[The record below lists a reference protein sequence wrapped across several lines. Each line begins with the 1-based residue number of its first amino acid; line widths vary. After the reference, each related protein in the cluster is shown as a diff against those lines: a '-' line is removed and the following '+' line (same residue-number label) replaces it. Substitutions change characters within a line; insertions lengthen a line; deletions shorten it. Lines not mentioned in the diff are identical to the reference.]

1 MTIRNVHEVT
11 EWFEVLET
19 TAQSQTAVMI
29 LKPGRPSSAK
39 MSVHKKSDQTLLL
52 LAGELLAEV
61 NGEKRTIHRG
71 DTCIIPAGTP
81 HRFENLGQHTATT
94 FNVYSPPEYPAGEK
108 G

>member
-1 MTIRNVHEVT
+1 MTIANVHEVT

-29 LKPGRPSSAK
+29 LKPGRPSSK
-39 MSVHKKSDQTLLL
+39 EMSVHEKSDQTLLL
-52 LAGELLAEV
+52 LAGELHAEV
-61 NGEKRTIHRG
+61 NGEKRTIRRG

-81 HRFENLGQHTATT
+81 HRFENCGKDIATT
-94 FNVYSPPEYPAGEK
+94 FNVYSPPEYPPGEK